1 YFSIS
6 CTRALATLQHASS
19 IRASKGCELR
29 HTAFIQHRRKSKGR
43 ACQRSRVSAE
53 GTKTKEG
60 VVQSVTSVAEK
71 TKEQANVVGEAVVA
85 SVNTV
90 ASKTVEGA
98 ETIVATTGVVKK
110 EDLAAPQPPEQ
121 PRVEGEGAPASTGTE
136 VSGATALLPR
146 ALCATHG
153 LLLGYWLPPG
163 RISPLPPVVMELPC
177 KEPITVPTFLS
188 YWTKT

>member
-1 YFSIS
+1 MRLLNDHCSQVSWLKGQSHGCGSLS
-6 CTRALATLQHASS
+6 C
-19 IRASKGCELR
+19 
-29 HTAFIQHRRKSKGR
+29 
-43 ACQRSRVSAE
+43 RSEV

-90 ASKTVEGA
+90 ANKTVEGA

-121 PRVEGEGAPASTGTE
+121 PRVEGEGAPASAGGEGEIEGDT
-136 VSGATALLPR
+136 S
-146 ALCATHG
+146 
-153 LLLGYWLPPG
+153 
-163 RISPLPPVVMELPC
+163 S
-177 KEPITVPTFLS
+177 
-188 YWTKT
+188 